1 MELDLFKSLPAEF
14 AVRYKPKAGTNY
26 IFSWTN
32 DKDKENWRADGY
44 RWRQGGSKTNNGIKR
59 KYFRILVAQD
69 TVSDVFVRRAH
80 YHADYANSV
89 LISYIG
95 DEAKAV
101 QFPYGNATRCNRDF
115 IRTQPGVINQIK
127 ESTGSVQK
135 VYKDI
140 ILSNTADINI
150 TAVPRNMEQVS
161 NTLKSTRNQQRLSR
175 DSLYNLHELAYDTN
189 FIHSIITFPDLV
201 VVMYSDETLQIFQ
214 QVLKLSQLPQ
224 QLSYDTTFSL
234 GDFYLSV
241 LLFRETEI
249 DPSPIIPLAFM
260 IHERKTLMPHSIFW
274 QHMKLVCPELAL
286 KNVFI
291 VTDQERAITE
301 AIKES
306 FPSVSHFLCWNH
318 VLQDSKRWLQLHGVK
333 TKDELAYYTE
343 CIQSLLRSD
352 SESSYKDKLITMLS
366 AWSQPFSEYY
376 IKTIH
381 SVVDKLGSWRIKQ
394 FNFHE
399 ITTNQSEA
407 FNTVIKRLQDWKE
420 ATVDSMAL
428 SLYRLIQYSMVE
440 IYRARK
446 GTGQYELRAELKGT
460 YEECDLHI
468 PDTTAPEQIVQLIKE
483 TINNQFMHNTSKS
496 LELVQDTTMITSVE
510 RANEIIRNSHIAL
523 DPKLAT
529 FIVKGSIEPR
539 VVKLFPKETC
549 SCPAE
554 SRCYHILAA
563 RQAIGLSVTN
573 NKKKQVNLT
582 QLRRNTRKK
591 SDKTGGRKRPRTLD
605 IEVIPAGDANP
616 DEIKDLI
623 AKVNALKKT

>member
-44 RWRQGGSKTNNGIKR
+44 RWRQGGSKTINGIKR

-101 QFPYGNATRCNRDF
+101 QFPHGNATRCNRDF

-150 TAVPRNMEQVS
+150 TAVPHNMEQVS

-189 FIHSIITFPDLV
+189 FIHNIITFPDLV

-224 QLSYDTTFSL
+224 QLSYDITFSL

-241 LLFRETEI
+241 LLFRETEF

-291 VTDQERAITE
+291 VTDQE
-301 AIKES
+301 
-306 FPSVSHFLCWNH
+306 
-318 VLQDSKRWLQLHGVK
+318 
-333 TKDELAYYTE
+333 
-343 CIQSLLRSD
+343 
-352 SESSYKDKLITMLS
+352 
-366 AWSQPFSEYY
+366 
-376 IKTIH
+376 
-381 SVVDKLGSWRIKQ
+381 
-394 FNFHE
+394 
-399 ITTNQSEA
+399 
-407 FNTVIKRLQDWKE
+407 
-420 ATVDSMAL
+420 
-428 SLYRLIQYSMVE
+428 
-440 IYRARK
+440 
-446 GTGQYELRAELKGT
+446 
-460 YEECDLHI
+460 
-468 PDTTAPEQIVQLIKE
+468 
-483 TINNQFMHNTSKS
+483 
-496 LELVQDTTMITSVE
+496 
-510 RANEIIRNSHIAL
+510 
-523 DPKLAT
+523 
-529 FIVKGSIEPR
+529 
-539 VVKLFPKETC
+539 
-549 SCPAE
+549 
-554 SRCYHILAA
+554 
-563 RQAIGLSVTN
+563 
-573 NKKKQVNLT
+573 
-582 QLRRNTRKK
+582 
-591 SDKTGGRKRPRTLD
+591 
-605 IEVIPAGDANP
+605 
-616 DEIKDLI
+616 
-623 AKVNALKKT
+623 

>member
-1 MELDLFKSLPAEF
+1 
-14 AVRYKPKAGTNY
+14 
-26 IFSWTN
+26 
-32 DKDKENWRADGY
+32 
-44 RWRQGGSKTNNGIKR
+44 
-59 KYFRILVAQD
+59 
-69 TVSDVFVRRAH
+69 
-80 YHADYANSV
+80 
-89 LISYIG
+89 
-95 DEAKAV
+95 
-101 QFPYGNATRCNRDF
+101 
-115 IRTQPGVINQIK
+115 
-127 ESTGSVQK
+127 
-135 VYKDI
+135 
-140 ILSNTADINI
+140 
-150 TAVPRNMEQVS
+150 MEQVS

-189 FIHSIITFPDLV
+189 FIHNIITFPDLV

-241 LLFRETEI
+241 LLFRETEF
-249 DPSPIIPLAFM
+249 DQSPIILLAFM

-468 PDTTAPEQIVQLIKE
+468 PDTTAPEQIVQRIKE

-573 NKKKQVNLT
+573 NNKKQVNLT

-623 AKVNALKKT
+623 AKVNALKKHDICSVEYIFIVTKGVP